1 MSQSHIKLHAFKDK
15 TIFSLLSKQFLLLYS
30 QDYSYILTCQ
40 KMLGKFSAL
49 SYPFFFLVSKL
60 LPRHISDHSQTV
72 LDSTHLTKFKFHF
85 LCSKHQNSLTWV
97 LEWLFKWF
105 SSNACLFPLLW
116 SLYTL
121 HSNNSSWNPS
131 FLFTP
136 LYNLIIIFH
145 FSWGEIINP

>member
-85 LCSKHQNSLTWV
+85 LCSKHQTLSPGFLNDFLNGSLQMHA
-97 LEWLFKWF
+97 F
-105 SSNACLFPLLW
+105 SLCSDHSTHCIQIILPEIHPSYLLPYIT
-116 SLYTL
+116 SL
-121 HSNNSSWNPS
+121 SSS
-131 FLFTP
+131 ISLGVK
-136 LYNLIIIFH
+136 
-145 FSWGEIINP
+145 S